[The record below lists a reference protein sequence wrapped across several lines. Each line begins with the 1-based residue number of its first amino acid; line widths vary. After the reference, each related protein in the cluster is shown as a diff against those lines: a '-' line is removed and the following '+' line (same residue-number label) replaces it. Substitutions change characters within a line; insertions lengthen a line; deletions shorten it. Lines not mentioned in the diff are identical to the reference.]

1 MRRIAL
7 TVVVATVAVAL
18 AACSSSTKTTGGS
31 PTNSP
36 TTVASG
42 QQTSAPPPT
51 TIPSASGAPVSLDP
65 CVLVTSSEA
74 SALAHASFGAGK
86 EEPISAASKQC
97 VYGAQTT
104 NVFEVTVAQ
113 AASPAEA
120 QAQWTAAQAEAEAD
134 LKKQAPPGV
143 SVNLDTSNAS
153 GIGDKA
159 ATAFGT
165 ASIQGQTIGFS
176 GIYVVSGATF
186 FAITDLTVGQT
197 PPSTSAMKA
206 QAQTVLS
213 RI

>member
-7 TVVVATVAVAL
+7 TVVVATAAVVL
-18 AACSSSTKTTGGS
+18 AACSSSAKTGTGT
-31 PTNSP
+31 PTATP
-36 TTVASG
+36 TATG
-42 QQTSAPPPT
+42 QQTSAAPPT
-51 TIPSASGAPVSLDP
+51 PIPSATGAPVSLDP
-65 CVLVTSSEA
+65 CTLVTSTEA
-74 SALAHASFGAGK
+74 SAIAHASFGPGK

-120 QAQWTAAQAEAEAD
+120 QAEFTAAQAQAEAD

-143 SVNLDTSNAS
+143 NVNLDTSNAS

-159 ATAFGT
+159 ATAYGT

-186 FAITDLTVGQT
+186 FAITDLTVGQK
-197 PPSTSAMKA
+197 PASTADMKA
-206 QAQTVLS
+206 QAQTVLG

>member
-7 TVVVATVAVAL
+7 TAVVATAGVVL
-18 AACSSSTKTTGGS
+18 AACSSSSKTGTGS
-31 PTNSP
+31 PTVSP
-36 TTVASG
+36 TTSATG
-42 QQTSAPPPT
+42 QQASAPPPT
-51 TIPSASGAPVSLDP
+51 AFPSASGAPVSLDP
-65 CVLVTSSEA
+65 CTLVTSTEA
-74 SALAHASFGAGK
+74 SAIAHASFGAGK
-86 EEPISAASKQC
+86 EETISAASKQC

-120 QAQWTAAQAEAEAD
+120 QAQWNAAQAQAEAD

-143 SVNLDTSNAS
+143 NVNLNTANAS

-159 ATAFGT
+159 ATAYGT
-165 ASIQGQTIGFS
+165 ASIQGTQLGFS

-186 FAITDLTVGQT
+186 FAITDLTVGQKPAT
-197 PPSTSAMKA
+197 TADMKA